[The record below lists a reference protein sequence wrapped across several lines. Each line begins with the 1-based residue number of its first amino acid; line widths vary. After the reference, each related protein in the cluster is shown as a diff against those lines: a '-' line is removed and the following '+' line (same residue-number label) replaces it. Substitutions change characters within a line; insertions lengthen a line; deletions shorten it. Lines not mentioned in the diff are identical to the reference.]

1 VALTV
6 TLLVSAALLIQT
18 LYRLHQQELGFSPH
32 GLTTFRTPLSPARR
46 DNATAIRQYEAAMLE
61 RLKAL
66 PGVSSAAAVNE
77 LPLDG
82 FYNYPTQRDGHPE
95 QSIGGME
102 IRRVSPELFETM
114 GIRVLKGRPLL
125 APDRD
130 GAPPVMLVNEALARQ
145 WWAGGN
151 PLGDRVAI
159 GRYKGK
165 DLENV
170 RSVEPAR
177 EVVGVVADT
186 KRTDMKEAPR
196 ATVYIPAEQSAWMGG
211 DMNWVLRGSFGPGF
225 AEQLRQAVAEI
236 DPRQRVDRIKTMDE
250 IVASSTADSR
260 FDAWLFGIFAA
271 VALVLTAAG
280 IYGLLAFSVARR
292 SQEIGT
298 RMALGAS
305 HGAVIRLILTQGL
318 ALIVIG
324 LAVGLAGAAVVAR
337 SLSSLLFQVRP
348 ADPFS
353 YFVVA
358 AVLLAVGLFASYLP
372 ARRAANVDPMV
383 ALRSE

>member
-1 VALTV
+1 
-6 TLLVSAALLIQT
+6 
-18 LYRLHQQELGFSPH
+18 
-32 GLTTFRTPLSPARR
+32 
-46 DNATAIRQYEAAMLE
+46 
-61 RLKAL
+61 
-66 PGVSSAAAVNE
+66 
-77 LPLDG
+77 
-82 FYNYPTQRDGHPE
+82 
-95 QSIGGME
+95 
-102 IRRVSPELFETM
+102 
-114 GIRVLKGRPLL
+114 
-125 APDRD
+125 
-130 GAPPVMLVNEALARQ
+130 
-145 WWAGGN
+145 
-151 PLGDRVAI
+151 
-159 GRYKGK
+159 
-165 DLENV
+165 
-170 RSVEPAR
+170 
-177 EVVGVVADT
+177 
-186 KRTDMKEAPR
+186 
-196 ATVYIPAEQSAWMGG
+196 MGG